1 MSRSDTLMLLQECS
15 SGIKTAIASID
26 DVLPFVKESEFKQVL
41 KESKTEHKSLEQKIN
56 GELEKINA
64 PAKEPGIMAK
74 SMSKVKINAELAFK
88 PTSAQ
93 AASLI
98 TDGCSM
104 GIKTITRC
112 LNQYPAADS
121 SAKKL
126 AEKGYSEKFGARN
139 LYRTIVSLVENPV
152 AEDILRGG
160 ESRKIIFDES
170 RVMP

>member
-1 MSRSDTLMLLQECS
+1 MPIIAAIILKSRLYGDLTKRRKNMRRSDTLMLLQECS

-121 SAKKL
+121 GAKKL
-126 AEKGYSEKFGARN
+126 AEKITLLEEN
-139 LYRTIVSLVENPV
+139 L
-152 AEDILRGG
+152 EDKMKPYL
-160 ESRKIIFDES
+160 
-170 RVMP
+170 

>member
-1 MSRSDTLMLLQECS
+1 
-15 SGIKTAIASID
+15 
-26 DVLPFVKESEFKQVL
+26 
-41 KESKTEHKSLEQKIN
+41 
-56 GELEKINA
+56 
-64 PAKEPGIMAK
+64 MAK

-121 SAKKL
+121 GAKKL
-126 AEKGYSEKFGARN
+126 AEKITLLEEN
-139 LYRTIVSLVENPV
+139 L
-152 AEDILRGG
+152 EDKMKPYL
-160 ESRKIIFDES
+160 
-170 RVMP
+170 

>member
-74 SMSKVKINAELAFK
+74 SMSK
-88 PTSAQ
+88 
-93 AASLI
+93 
-98 TDGCSM
+98 
-104 GIKTITRC
+104 
-112 LNQYPAADS
+112 
-121 SAKKL
+121 
-126 AEKGYSEKFGARN
+126 
-139 LYRTIVSLVENPV
+139 
-152 AEDILRGG
+152 
-160 ESRKIIFDES
+160 RK
-170 RVMP
+170 MPECA

>member
-1 MSRSDTLMLLQECS
+1 MPIIAAIILKSRLCGDLTKRRKNMNRSDTLMLLQECS

-121 SAKKL
+121 GAKKL
-126 AEKGYSEKFGARN
+126 AEKITLLEEN
-139 LYRTIVSLVENPV
+139 L
-152 AEDILRGG
+152 EDKMKPYL
-160 ESRKIIFDES
+160 
-170 RVMP
+170 